1 MKNKLYISIS
11 LFLFSILGYAQ
22 SNYYYYYKGQK
33 VYLILDKSNITLS
46 TFEDFQKSS
55 VSTLSLKDFNIEMEN
70 TSGQSNKYAKVEF
83 QNTPTDIDY
92 YQKINSL
99 NSNPKIIK
107 AQPNFFNSQGV
118 KIGMSDYFYVKLNNI
133 SDYPILQN
141 LAIQKNVIIIGQ
153 NQFMPLWYTLKCKKS
168 TIGSTLEIANQFQE
182 SGNFASAVP
191 DFLSNDLVC
200 SNDTNFGS
208 LWGLNNTAN
217 PTIDINVCQ
226 AWAITEGNGV
236 KVAVL
241 DQGIELTHQDLSTNI
256 FPLSYN
262 TETNTS
268 PSQIFGDHGTH
279 CAGTIGAI
287 KNNNLQVV
295 GVSPQSK
302 LMSVSNSLQGTPN
315 SRIKRADGINWA
327 WQNGADIISNSWGS
341 AVQYQVI
348 DDAINNAI
356 LNGRNG
362 KGTLIVFATGN
373 NNSSVSY
380 PANIN
385 SNIIAVGALTSTGSR
400 SSFSNYGT
408 QLDVV
413 APGSNILS
421 TVLNNGIGTKD
432 GTSMAT
438 PHVAGVCALV
448 LSANPCLT
456 GQQVRDIIE
465 QTSQKVGGY
474 SYTTT
479 AGRPN
484 GTWNSQMGYGLVDA
498 YAAVQMA
505 QSMGSAD
512 LDLMVKDSQDDTG
525 AEPNTV
531 TQYMWTSDNIWV
543 RNNNDSGLT
552 HENPDYSANGNPN
565 YVKVRVINKSC
576 VASTGSEQL
585 KLYWAK
591 ASTALGYPNP
601 WMGGINH
608 PTTGAS
614 MGNPVGTLTIPIIPA
629 GGVTILT
636 FPWQV
641 PNPANY
647 GTDGDQWHF
656 CLLTRIEATSDPM
669 TFSETG
675 DLNANVRNN
684 NNIAWK
690 NVTVVD
696 ILPNNVVNPGGVVA
710 VGNPFNHPK
719 TFFLELEIADLET
732 GKPIY
737 QEAEV
742 GIKMNDV
749 LYQAWER
756 GGKEAQ
762 LLDPTLEEKR
772 KIVRGNH
779 VILDNIAF
787 NANETGTLR
796 LDFNFLTKELTDKTN
811 YAYHV
816 IQKDAE
822 TGQIIGGETFIINKN
837 PRPIFE
843 AEAPDKEVDLN
854 QAITI
859 SAEDINEPAIY
870 NWYDN
875 DGNLIYQGKDL
886 QIANAISEKYKLEVI
901 STVDGFKDYTEVEV
915 TLKPSTLENIVP
927 NPATNNVLISYKLNS
942 VSSAYL
948 MVIGYYGSNGTSNN
962 YILDVNSSETN
973 LNVSNYPSGFYTVA
987 LVVNGEIVDAKTLI
1001 KQ

>member
-1 MKNKLYISIS
+1 
-11 LFLFSILGYAQ
+11 
-22 SNYYYYYKGQK
+22 
-33 VYLILDKSNITLS
+33 
-46 TFEDFQKSS
+46 
-55 VSTLSLKDFNIEMEN
+55 
-70 TSGQSNKYAKVEF
+70 
-83 QNTPTDIDY
+83 
-92 YQKINSL
+92 
-99 NSNPKIIK
+99 
-107 AQPNFFNSQGV
+107 
-118 KIGMSDYFYVKLNNI
+118 
-133 SDYPILQN
+133 
-141 LAIQKNVIIIGQ
+141 
-153 NQFMPLWYTLKCKKS
+153 
-168 TIGSTLEIANQFQE
+168 
-182 SGNFASAVP
+182 
-191 DFLSNDLVC
+191 
-200 SNDTNFGS
+200 
-208 LWGLNNTAN
+208 
-217 PTIDINVCQ
+217 
-226 AWAITEGNGV
+226 
-236 KVAVL
+236 
-241 DQGIELTHQDLSTNI
+241 
-256 FPLSYN
+256 
-262 TETNTS
+262 
-268 PSQIFGDHGTH
+268 
-279 CAGTIGAI
+279 
-287 KNNNLQVV
+287 
-295 GVSPQSK
+295 
-302 LMSVSNSLQGTPN
+302 
-315 SRIKRADGINWA
+315 
-327 WQNGADIISNSWGS
+327 
-341 AVQYQVI
+341 
-348 DDAINNAI
+348 
-356 LNGRNG
+356 
-362 KGTLIVFATGN
+362 
-373 NNSSVSY
+373 
-380 PANIN
+380 
-385 SNIIAVGALTSTGSR
+385 
-400 SSFSNYGT
+400 
-408 QLDVV
+408 
-413 APGSNILS
+413 
-421 TVLNNGIGTKD
+421 
-432 GTSMAT
+432 
-438 PHVAGVCALV
+438 
-448 LSANPCLT
+448 
-456 GQQVRDIIE
+456 
-465 QTSQKVGGY
+465 
-474 SYTTT
+474 
-479 AGRPN
+479 
-484 GTWNSQMGYGLVDA
+484 MGYGLVDA
-498 YAAVQMA
+498 YAAVQIA